1 LIDQL
6 LEVLTGLEVWHALG
20 RNADR
25 LASFGIAATPRTS
38 ATYSETAKTA
48 KFNLLALVQTLND
61 AIENDFHQSLSVL
74 LGKLSSICYV
84 IDKIGFSHA
93 VTSSK
98 KLRLKDELVLDEH
111 DRKMGLPAD

>member
-6 LEVLTGLEVWHALG
+6 LEVLTGFEVRYALG

-25 LASFGIAATPRTS
+25 LASFGIAAAPRAS
-38 ATYSETAKTA
+38 ATHSETAKA
-48 KFNLLALVQTLND
+48 AEFNLLALIQTLDD

-74 LGKLSSICYV
+74 LGQLSSICYV

-111 DRKMGLPAD
+111 DRKMGLLAD